1 MNARP
6 PTSLLLKGFGLLGI
20 VPAILSSPSAS
31 EAQDGQEVRYQNP
44 IVFAR
49 THLDAAGA
57 VTRQSK
63 LWVME
68 DDGSGL
74 RQITFGATYDD
85 HPSFYAD
92 QRHVLYS
99 EFPNNVLDRG
109 DGARLVSLD
118 IYTGE
123 REIVHEVAGHALH
136 HSSVSPL
143 GDDLIVYARDSEE
156 RRSEWL
162 GLPPYDRELPT
173 VASNGV
179 AVSRESVI
187 FMHEPR
193 GSSPRRVALVR
204 IDGTGQGAQMTF
216 LTDME
221 ALHRRP
227 AISPDGSWLAWQ
239 TNGFSAED
247 EVYLAELDG
256 SNPRNLTSSP
266 GNDGHPWFSRD
277 GAWIVFE
284 SDRTGED
291 LRRNGCDARRHCEI
305 WKVHVAT
312 GETVQLTHGGD
323 RYAST
328 RPRM

>member
-1 MNARP
+1 M
-6 PTSLLLKGFGLLGI
+6 
-20 VPAILSSPSAS
+20 
-31 EAQDGQEVRYQNP
+31 
-44 IVFAR
+44 
-49 THLDAAGA
+49 
-57 VTRQSK
+57 
-63 LWVME
+63 
-68 DDGSGL
+68 
-74 RQITFGATYDD
+74 
-85 HPSFYAD
+85 
-92 QRHVLYS
+92 
-99 EFPNNVLDRG
+99 
-109 DGARLVSLD
+109 
-118 IYTGE
+118 
-123 REIVHEVAGHALH
+123 HEVAGHALH

-143 GDDLIVYARDSEE
+143 GDDLIVYARDSEA